1 MSAPLPKPTRLTTNS
16 PTLSELA
23 PGDSGTISAISGSL
37 SIRRR
42 LLEMGLCPGIQAS
55 VIRRAPLGDPIEIR
69 VRGYCLSLRLDQA
82 AQISI
87 AVTQPAMVA
96 TR

>member
-1 MSAPLPKPTRLTTNS
+1 MNAPLPKPTHS
-16 PTLSELA
+16 SVLSALA

-37 SIRRR
+37 GIRRR
-42 LLEMGLCPGIQAS
+42 LLEMGLCPGIQVS

-87 AVTQPAMVA
+87 AVAQPAMVA